1 MVLAGE
7 GILIVLTAGLLLE
20 DLPAHGGGI
29 ILQIVLSGGAGGSI
43 LLGGSVGVLGV
54 DAGGRLLG
62 VGLLLRLLGDNQGLV
77 GVAEGGLA
85 VFSGGN
91 GGIQLLLE
99 VAGQEH
105 VGGNGVDDDVA
116 DIGHIGAVL
125 GGDAAILSQGVGY
138 AVGGE
143 FLSAGGGGQ
152 QGLIVELEGQ
162 GAVLGGGVHQLL
174 AGVAHHLTVV
184 FHGIEVVGNL
194 GQGEV
199 VALVGE
205 GGLPLLDGQH
215 SSGLGGE
222 AKHLVVVAGVL
233 ELGVFLGCAEV
244 TADGLIG
251 VEELVLTIGG
261 DQAADEGKHEHENQD
276 DQTGDGHAVADE
288 ALGHQH
294 TGRKD
299 LNTTVIVQ
307 RILLLSRLL
316 VGVLHFLADLLTDLL
331 LDLLL
336 IDLIFAICHF
346 TSSSLL
352 KRCVR
357 EDRPRR
363 TEYQKSGYPTGS
375 ARP

>member
-1 MVLAGE
+1 MS
-7 GILIVLTAGLLLE
+7 LLLE
-20 DLPAHGGGI
+20 K
-29 ILQIVLSGGAGGSI
+29 
-43 LLGGSVGVLGV
+43 
-54 DAGGRLLG
+54 
-62 VGLLLRLLGDNQGLV
+62 
-77 GVAEGGLA
+77 
-85 VFSGGN
+85 
-91 GGIQLLLE
+91 
-99 VAGQEH
+99 
-105 VGGNGVDDDVA
+105 
-116 DIGHIGAVL
+116 
-125 GGDAAILSQGVGY
+125 
-138 AVGGE
+138 
-143 FLSAGGGGQ
+143 
-152 QGLIVELEGQ
+152 
-162 GAVLGGGVHQLL
+162 
-174 AGVAHHLTVV
+174 VV
-184 FHGIEVVGNL
+184 
-194 GQGEV
+194 
-199 VALVGE
+199 
-205 GGLPLLDGQH
+205 LPLLDGQH

-222 AKHLVVVAGVL
+222 AEHLVVVAGVL
-233 ELGVFLGCAEV
+233 ELGVFLGRAEV